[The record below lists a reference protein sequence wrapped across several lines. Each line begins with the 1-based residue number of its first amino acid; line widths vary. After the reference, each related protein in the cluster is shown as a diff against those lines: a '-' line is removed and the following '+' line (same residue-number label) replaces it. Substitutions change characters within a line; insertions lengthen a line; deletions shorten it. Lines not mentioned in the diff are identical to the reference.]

1 MRAFL
6 IMSAIVSFSTQPTQ
20 SYPSSADLVA
30 EINAVRTDP
39 AAYAAHLQ
47 VFRNQFEGRVY
58 RTPEGVHVRTQE
70 GVAAVD
76 EAILVLLARSPATA
90 LVHDPALDEAAADH
104 VRDQGPAG
112 LRGHTGR
119 DGSSP
124 TERGRRWGAS
134 TGVGENIAYGG
145 GSAREVV
152 IQLLVD
158 DGVPD
163 RGHRAN
169 TFRDYSSVG
178 AACGPHGVYRQIC
191 VIDFGL

>member
-6 IMSAIVSFSTQPTQ
+6 IMSAVASFSTQPAQ

-39 AAYAAHLQ
+39 AAYAAHL
-47 VFRNQFEGRVY
+47 RVY
-58 RTPEGVHVRTQE
+58 RDQFDGLLLRSPGRIAIRTLEGTR
-70 GVAAVD
+70 AVD
-76 EAILVLLARSPATA
+76 EAIAALMAQAPTA
-90 LVHDPALDEAAADH
+90 ALGHNAALDRAADDH

-112 LRGHTGR
+112 HVGHAGT
-119 DGSSP
+119 DGSTP
-124 TERGRRWGAS
+124 TERGRRRGAS
-134 TGVGENIAYGG
+134 AGVGENIAYGG

-158 DGVPD
+158 DGVPS
-163 RGHRAN
+163 RGHRTN
-169 TFRDYSSVG
+169 IFRDYSTVG
-178 AACGPHGVYRQIC
+178 AACGPHGVYRQMC